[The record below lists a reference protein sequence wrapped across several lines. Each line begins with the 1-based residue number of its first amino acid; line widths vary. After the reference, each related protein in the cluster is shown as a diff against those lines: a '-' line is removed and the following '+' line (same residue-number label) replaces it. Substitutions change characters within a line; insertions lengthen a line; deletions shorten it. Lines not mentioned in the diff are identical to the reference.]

1 MTRQSLWRHL
11 LAWVLGALAVVWA
24 GFVVVGF
31 QTGQHEADELTD
43 GHLAS
48 VAALL
53 LNLRAS
59 DLLPPSQ
66 QVASQLL
73 SRPELKSH
81 DYQQSLS
88 VVIWDNQGRVLGQ
101 LGEAPVPPFS
111 ADEGFADLVLGTE
124 QTGWRTFARWDRGEP
139 ARRVMVMLKME
150 ERDELASDIAG
161 QVAQPGLW
169 LLPTIALVLGLAI
182 RRGLRPLYE
191 LSEDVHAVDV
201 LQQQPLG
208 LRHPQ
213 VEFRAIVEAI
223 NLLMQRSRAALARER
238 QLADELAHEL
248 RTPLASIALHASA
261 LQRPLDEDDRR
272 QSLDRLAQD
281 AMRSGH
287 VLSQVL
293 ALARASQTE
302 MTEAAQPVDLAA
314 LARRVVS
321 EFAPQAMSGG
331 RVLPYGGP
339 TECTLHGHPVLL
351 ELALRNLIEN
361 AVSHTPAGT
370 SIDVQLDESGRWLQV
385 RDDGRAHANAGDGA
399 GGPAPRL
406 SLGLGLGHRVVEK
419 VAAIHGGALQK
430 SELANDGLTTYRIV
444 FGQEAL
450 ASDRRSDA
458 SSDGPPEAMAG
469 PVRPSTP
476 TRTGNAAS

>member
-53 LNLRAS
+53 LNLRGS

-66 QVASQLL
+66 QVASQQL

-88 VVIWDNQGRVLGQ
+88 VVIWDVQGRVLGQ

-111 ADEGFADLVLGTE
+111 TDEGFADLVLGAE
-124 QTGWRTFARWDRGEP
+124 RTGWRTFARWDRAEP
-139 ARRVMVMLKME
+139 ARRVMVMLKTE

-182 RRGLRPLYE
+182 RRGLRPLRE

-201 LQQQPLG
+201 VQHHPLG

-238 QLADELAHEL
+238 QLADEIAHEL

-261 LQRPLDEDDRR
+261 LQGPLDEVDRR

-302 MTEAAQPVDLAA
+302 MTEAAQPVDVAA

-321 EFAPQAMSGG
+321 DFAPQALSRGHS
-331 RVLPYGGP
+331 LAYAGP
-339 TECTLHGHPVLL
+339 AECTLRGHPVLL
-351 ELALRNLIEN
+351 ELALRNLVEN

-370 SIDVQLDESGRWLQV
+370 SIDVQLEESGRWLQV
-385 RDDGRAHANAGDGA
+385 RDDGRAQADAGHGTGA
-399 GGPAPRL
+399 SAPRL

-430 SELANDGLTTYRIV
+430 IEPVDDGLTTYRIS
-444 FGQEAL
+444 FGREAVAL
-450 ASDRRSDA
+450 DRG
-458 SSDGPPEAMAG
+458 SDGLPDVLHEVGAG
-469 PVRPSTP
+469 PEMRSIT
-476 TRTGNAAS
+476 TRTGTAAP